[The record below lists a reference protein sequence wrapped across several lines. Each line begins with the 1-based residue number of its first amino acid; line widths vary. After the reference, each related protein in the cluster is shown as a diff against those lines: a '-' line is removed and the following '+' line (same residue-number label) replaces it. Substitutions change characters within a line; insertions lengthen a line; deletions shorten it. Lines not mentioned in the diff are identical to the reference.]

1 MAGFEPEKIH
11 SRLRTPIV
19 PPSVAKET
27 ADTVLAFENPKERPK
42 LESETK
48 IIKVKLDDLLDFQNH
63 PFSRGTEEKMK
74 ELAESIEQNGV
85 ISPPIVR
92 PAKANG
98 GKYELLAGHRRRD
111 ACAMIGLEEIE
122 VVYRDVDDDTAA
134 LIMVSSNLEQRD
146 KILPVEK
153 GYAYK
158 MMLEALN
165 RQGKRTDLTSR
176 QVGEKLSIDIVSEK
190 TEDSSRQIHRY
201 IRLTEL
207 IKPLQERTK
216 ANHIGFVPAVDL
228 SYLSPGEQEVVES
241 TIVSEG
247 LSISGSMAKKLKD
260 LSREG
265 RLSKDGIVNEEM
277 ILYVMTEK
285 AKSAFKEVKLS
296 VSKFQEL
303 LPEKLRERPLT
314 AAQSAAILEEAM
326 ALFREKYEQE
336 LGTDVTL
343 EDDDEDEAEDEDEFV
358 L

>member
-27 ADTVLAFENPKERPK
+27 TDTVLAFENPKEIPK
-42 LESETK
+42 PESETK

-63 PFSRGTEEKMK
+63 PFSRGTDEKMQ
-74 ELAESIEQNGV
+74 ELAQSIEQNGI

-92 PAKANG
+92 PAKMEI

-158 MMLEALN
+158 IMVAALK
-165 RQGKRTDLTSR
+165 RQGKRTDLTSA
-176 QVGEKLSIDIVSEK
+176 QVVPKLEARDQVAKETGENRMAIS
-190 TEDSSRQIHRY
+190 RY

-207 IKPLQERTK
+207 IKPLQERTN

-228 SYLSPGEQEVVES
+228 SYLTRDEQGVVES
-241 TIVSEG
+241 TIISEG

-265 RLSKDGIVNEEM
+265 RLSKEGIVNEEM

-285 AKSAFKEVKLS
+285 AESVIKDIKLP
-296 VSKFQEL
+296 VSRFQEL

-314 AAQSAAILEEAM
+314 TEQSAAILEEAM

-336 LGTDVTL
+336 LGVDMTPEPVY
-343 EDDDEDEAEDEDEFV
+343 EDEDEEEFA